1 MTYADLKTLTKA
13 LLTSDFP
20 LPDTEVATKALLSM
34 AYNYL
39 VDKCQVLNLQT
50 QDKSEAIQRLGRGD
64 FLVRKPDLPKN
75 DKDELDIDE
84 DLCYAVASL
93 LASYLSDKKIAIH
106 QARADE
112 IIRSYNA
119 KVDEFIESAKEI
131 TGEVI

>member
-20 LPDTEVATKALLSM
+20 LPDTDAATKALLSM

-75 DKDELDIDE
+75 DKDELDMDE

-119 KVDEFIESAKEI
+119 KVDEFIESAKEM

>member
-13 LLTSDFP
+13 LLSSDFP
-20 LPDTEVATKALLSM
+20 LPEDEASIKALLNM

-50 QDKSEAIQRLGRGD
+50 EDKSDNIQRLGRGT
-64 FLVRKPDLPKN
+64 FMLRRPELPKSDN
-75 DKDELDIDE
+75 DELDIDE
-84 DLCYAVASL
+84 DLCPAVASL
-93 LASYLSDKKIAIH
+93 IASYISEKKVAIH

-119 KVDEFIESAKEI
+119 KVDELIESSKEI

>member
-20 LPDTEVATKALLSM
+20 LPDTESATKALLGM

-64 FLVRKPDLPKN
+64 FLVRKPNLPKN

-93 LASYLSDKKIAIH
+93 LASYLSDKRVAIH

-119 KVDEFIESAKEI
+119 KVDEFIESAKEM

>member
-20 LPDTEVATKALLSM
+20 LPDTEAATKALLSM
-34 AYNYL
+34 AYSYL

-75 DKDELDIDE
+75 DKDELDVDE
-84 DLCYAVASL
+84 ELCYAVASL
-93 LASYLSDKKIAIH
+93 LASYLSDKRVAIH

-119 KVDEFIESAKEI
+119 KVDEFIESAKEM